1 MPKSATTKS
10 KTEEMSVTEKSGSDN
25 NINLVGQSLNVTPPK
40 FVFSRAKRPREEDFV
55 GQFSAFK
62 EEIRNM
68 ITSLIAEQEKE
79 LKNLFTP
86 TLSDIKKSNENIESS
101 IGLLSRQ
108 HEDLAKKMLSL
119 EQQSAKYREDILIL
133 ESKIEDMQRAQ
144 RKSNLEMKNVPKSN
158 NETKDDLINMV
169 LHLGKS
175 INCCIVKN
183 DIRDIYRVRSKKDG
197 QINTPIVVE
206 LASTILKTDMLKMCK
221 AFNIKYKSKLRA
233 KHLGFTKNEETNV
246 FVAEQLTTKASRLFY
261 LARDLAKSKGY
272 KFCWTSY
279 GRVYVRMNENTPIVS
294 INSEL
299 QINSLFRSA

>member
-1 MPKSATTKS
+1 MPKPATTKS
-10 KTEEMSVTEKSGSDN
+10 KTEEVRVMEKSGSDN
-25 NINLVGQSLNVTPPK
+25 SINLVGQNLNVTPPNY
-40 FVFSRAKRPREEDFV
+40 VFSRAKRPREEDFV
-55 GQFSAFK
+55 EQFRAFK
-62 EEIRNM
+62 EEMRKM

-101 IGLLSRQ
+101 IGLLSTQ
-108 HEDLAKKMLSL
+108 YEDLAKKMLSL
-119 EQQSAKYREDILIL
+119 EQQSVKYSEDIVIL
-133 ESKIEDMQRAQ
+133 ESKIEDMQRIQ
-144 RKSNLEMKNVPKSN
+144 RKSNLEMKNVPKN
-158 NETKDDLINMV
+158 TNETKDDLINMV
-169 LHLGKS
+169 LHLGTS
-175 INCCIVKN
+175 INCCVVKN

-197 QINTPIVVE
+197 QINTPIVIE
-206 LASTILKTDMLKMCK
+206 LASTILKADMLKMCK
-221 AFNIKYKSKLRA
+221 VFNIKDKSKLRA

-279 GRVYVRMNENTPIVS
+279 GRVYVRLNENTPIIT

-299 QINSLFRSA
+299 QIKSLFQSA

>member
-1 MPKSATTKS
+1 MPKSAATKS
-10 KTEEMSVTEKSGSDN
+10 KTDEKSVMEKSGSDN
-25 NINLVGQSLNVTPPK
+25 NINLIGQSLSVTPPK

-55 GQFSAFK
+55 EQFKVFK
-62 EEIRNM
+62 EEMRNM

-79 LKNLFTP
+79 LKNLFSP

-108 HEDLAKKMLSL
+108 YEDLAKKMQSL
-119 EQQSAKYREDILIL
+119 EQQSAKHREDIAIL
-133 ESKIEDMQRAQ
+133 ELKIEDMQRAQ
-144 RKSNLEMKNVPKSN
+144 RKSSLEIKNVPKCT
-158 NETKDDLINMV
+158 NETRDDLINMV

-183 DIRDIYRVRSKKDG
+183 DIRDIYRVRRKKDV

-206 LASTILKTDMLKMCK
+206 LTSSILKTDVLKMCK
-221 AFNIKYKSKLRA
+221 AFNIKNKSKLRV

-279 GRVYVRMNENTPIVS
+279 GRVYVRMNENTPIVT

-299 QINSLFRSA
+299 QINSLFQSA